1 MVTDLRYSIMR
12 NNHNPMEIPA
22 TVASWDGDRLT
33 VWDKVQSISGAQ
45 KTYADAFGVA
55 R

>member
-1 MVTDLRYSIMR
+1 
-12 NNHNPMEIPA
+12 MELPS

-45 KTYADAFGVA
+45 EAYAEAHSASPSTTCG
-55 R
+55 